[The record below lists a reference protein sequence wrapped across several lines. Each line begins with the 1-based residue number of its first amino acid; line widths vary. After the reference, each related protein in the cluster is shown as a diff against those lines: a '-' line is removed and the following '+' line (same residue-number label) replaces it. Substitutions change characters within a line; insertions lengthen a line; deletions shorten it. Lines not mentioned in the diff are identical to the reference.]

1 MSKSV
6 NSYSSMS
13 KIEKK
18 TVLEDLYI
26 KQKLSFADIADK
38 FDTYANKVRRDAKAF
53 NIPIR
58 DKSDAQKNALNT
70 GKHKHPTKG
79 QVRPD
84 NIKNKIGVSV
94 MKSWDSLSEQE
105 IEKRKTKAKE
115 NWDSMSEDQKN
126 NMLKLAND
134 AVRKTSKVGSKL
146 EKYLFNN
153 LITDGYRIEFH
164 KEQTL
169 SNTKL
174 QIDLFVSNI
183 ETAIEIDG
191 PSHFLPVWGEDSLKR
206 NISYDNKKEGLII
219 GRGWNL
225 IRVKQTKDFSK
236 SRANLIYSK
245 LKEILVQLSDD
256 KKNKTTSGTKTFTI
270 EDND

>member
-1 MSKSV
+1 MSKA
-6 NSYSSMS
+6 
-13 KIEKK
+13 EKK
-18 TVLEDLYI
+18 SVLEELYI
-26 KQKLSFADIADK
+26 KQKLSFADIANK
-38 FDTYANKVRRDAKAF
+38 FNTYANKIRRDAKTF

-70 GKHKHPTKG
+70 GKHKHPTRG
-79 QVRPD
+79 QTRTD
-84 NIKNKIGVSV
+84 TIKNKIGISV
-94 MKSWDSLSEQE
+94 MKSWDLLSDTE
-105 IEKRKTKAKE
+105 IEKRRLKAKE
-115 NWDSMSEDQKN
+115 NWDNMSEDQKN

-153 LITDGYRIEFH
+153 LISDGYKTEFH
-164 KEQTL
+164 KEQVL

-174 QIDLFVSNI
+174 QIDLFVTSI

-206 NISYDNKKEGLII
+206 NMSYDNKKEGLII

-225 IRVKQTKDFSK
+225 IRIKQTKDFSK
-236 SRANLIYSK
+236 SRANLVYSQ
-245 LKEILVQLSDD
+245 LKDILIQISENR
-256 KKNKTTSGTKTFTI
+256 KNNNKSISQTFNI